1 MRVLD
6 ETGKQV
12 GILNKDEALQLAR
25 EKGVDL
31 VEIAPQA
38 RPPVARIIDFKKFK
52 YLESKKKQA
61 EKRKQRHVVVKEV
74 RLSPVIGQHDLDTRA
89 VQAREFIDQ
98 GHTLKVSIPFRGR
111 LITHKELGFEVLQR
125 FFDAIKPIKVVREP
139 KFEGKILVA
148 QVIKDKNH
156 KEETHAKS

>member
-6 ETGKQV
+6 IDGKQV
-12 GILNKDEALQLAR
+12 GILTKDKALEIAR

-31 VEIAPQA
+31 VEIAPLA
-38 RPPVARIIDFKKFK
+38 KPPVARIIDFKKFK

-61 EKRKQRHVVVKEV
+61 EKRKQKHVDMKEI

-89 VQAREFIDQ
+89 ARAKEFIDQ
-98 GHTLKVSIPFRGR
+98 GHTLKISIPFRGR
-111 LITHKELGFEVLQR
+111 LITHKELGFEVLHR
-125 FFDAIKPIKVVREP
+125 FFDAIKPVKVVREP

-148 QVIKDKNH
+148 QVVKDKSN
-156 KEETHAKS
+156 KEVPNAKS